1 MSVELRFLSWDA
13 PATAKVREFLLTQEL
28 TEPVDL
34 ARDLI
39 VVPTRQAGRRLREA
53 LALHCSSRKTA
64 LLSLR
69 VVTPAFFL
77 RPEDEAGLVAAPLEV
92 AAAWADVLMKADLG
106 RYGGLFPARAPSQD
120 FLWALRTGEMIEV
133 LRSTLADGGHSI
145 AGVYHDFSAVLEEK
159 ERWHDLADLEIA
171 YLERLGMLGLEDPSV
186 WKLRQAK
193 SPGPPAGAERVVLA
207 AVPDP
212 TPLMVRKLEHL
223 AARIPIVVL
232 VHAPEALADC
242 FDGWGRP
249 LPAKWRER
257 RIEVPDPDAN
267 IILTGP
273 PSSQSRKVLELM
285 AQEAGRFGPADVAL
299 GVPDEEI
306 VPFLEADLAGAG
318 LITFYPA
325 GKAMDQH
332 PLAQLLQAFRDLH
345 SEGDYPSVSAFM
357 RNSDFL
363 DYLQKKHR
371 VPASR
376 VLEELDKWQNEHL
389 PQSLDDMIRA
399 VKRPARAG
407 TRRAEFPS
415 LAKAIG
421 VIADLMHAFE
431 AGDMDT
437 SLRSFLQSVYEFRTL
452 NARKPEDSEFVAVAD
467 AIDTTLRRLA
477 QGPLAALGLNR
488 EDGLE
493 IILWSLGKK
502 PYYPEPED
510 AIIDLEGWLELP
522 WNDAPFLIVTGMND
536 GKVPDSR
543 PVADVFLPDSLRR
556 QLNLRHDEDRLAR
569 DAYLMTSLIES
580 RRSQGRVCF
589 VVGKTGASGDV
600 LKPSRLL
607 FQCGDAE
614 LPRRAERLF
623 GTPPEA
629 RAGHPSSISFRLE
642 AVPPPDVPAGNLELN
657 RISVTAFRD
666 YLECPFRYY
675 LKHVL
680 GMEALD
686 DQKTELDAMDFGSL
700 VHNTL
705 HEMAL
710 NEEMGQCESVERLQ
724 EFLCGKAADWGTSRF
739 GGSPP
744 LQVEV
749 QLESARQ
756 RLRQAAKVQARLA
769 RDGWEILYAEMKI
782 QGEMEGVEIR
792 GKIDRIDRHR
802 QTGKIRLLDYK
813 TTDRGGTPEAA
824 HFGSLSGNREWP
836 EYARVEVTG
845 RQRRWIDLQ
854 LPLYAI
860 LLSLDRELQGPFE
873 VGYFNLPKALEDTGV
888 VLWVDPS
895 AALLESASACAEGVI
910 SDIKGRRFWPPA
922 RKTRYDDFE
931 SLFTADPALCV
942 NAENFRVFV
951 DEGKTV

>member
-1 MSVELRFLSWDA
+1 M
-13 PATAKVREFLLTQEL
+13 
-28 TEPVDL
+28 
-34 ARDLI
+34 
-39 VVPTRQAGRRLREA
+39 
-53 LALHCSSRKTA
+53 
-64 LLSLR
+64 
-69 VVTPAFFL
+69 
-77 RPEDEAGLVAAPLEV
+77 
-92 AAAWADVLMKADLG
+92 
-106 RYGGLFPARAPSQD
+106 
-120 FLWALRTGEMIEV
+120 
-133 LRSTLADGGHSI
+133 
-145 AGVYHDFSAVLEEK
+145 
-159 ERWHDLADLEIA
+159 A
-171 YLERLGMLGLEDPSV
+171 YVERLGALGLQDPSV
-186 WKLRQAK
+186 WELQRAE
-193 SPGPPAGAERVVLA
+193 SSEPPAGAERIVLA
-207 AVPDP
+207 AIPDP
-212 TPLMVRKLEHL
+212 TPLMVRKLEQL
-223 AARIPIVVL
+223 ATRIPIVVL

-249 LPAKWRER
+249 VPAKWRER

-267 IILTGP
+267 IALTGS
-273 PSSQSRKVLELM
+273 PSSQSQKVLEFM
-285 AQEAGRFGPADVAL
+285 AREAGRFGPADVAL

-306 VPFLEADLAGAG
+306 IPFLEADLAGVG
-318 LITFYPA
+318 LIPFNPA
-325 GKAMDQH
+325 GKLAAQH
-332 PLAQLLQAFRDLH
+332 PLAQLLQSFRDLL
-345 SEGDYPSVSAFM
+345 SVADYPSVSAFM
-357 RNSDFL
+357 RNADFL

-371 VPASR
+371 ILPSR
-376 VLEELDKWQNEHL
+376 VLEELDKCQNEHL
-389 PQSLDDMIRA
+389 PQSLDDLLRA
-399 VKRPARAG
+399 SK
-407 TRRAEFPS
+407 RRAFVSARRPEFPN
-415 LAKAIG
+415 LAKAIA
-421 VIADLMHAFE
+421 VVADQVRAFE
-431 AGDMDT
+431 DADMET
-437 SLRSFLQSVYEFRTL
+437 SVRSFLQFIYEFRTL
-452 NARKPEDSEFVAVAD
+452 NARKPEDSEFVAVAE
-467 AIDTTLRRLA
+467 ATDTALRRLS
-477 QGPLAALGLNR
+477 QGPLAALGLDR
-488 EDGLE
+488 ENALE
-493 IILWSLGKK
+493 LLLWSLGRES
-502 PYYPEPED
+502 YYPEPED

-543 PVADVFLPDSLRR
+543 PADVFLPDTLRR

-589 VVGKTGASGDV
+589 IVGKTGASGDV

-607 FQCGDAE
+607 FQCSDTE
-614 LPRRAERLF
+614 LPRRADRLF

-642 AVPPPDVPAGNLELN
+642 AVPPPDVPAGSLELK

-666 YLECPFRYY
+666 YLDCPFRYY

-700 VHNTL
+700 VHDTL

-710 NEEMGQCESVERLQ
+710 NEEARQCEDIGRLQ
-724 EFLCGKAADWGTSRF
+724 EFLCAEAGDWVTRRF
-739 GGSPP
+739 GSSPP

-769 RDGWEILYAEMKI
+769 RDGWEIVRAELKI
-782 QGEMEGVEIR
+782 QGEMEGVQVR

-824 HFGSLSGNREWP
+824 HFGSLSGDREWP
-836 EYARVEVTG
+836 EYARVEVAG

-860 LLSLDRELQGPFE
+860 MLLSEPELQGPFE
-873 VGYFNLPKALEDTGV
+873 LGYFNLPKALEDTSAV
-888 VLWVDPS
+888 PWVDPS
-895 AALLESASACAEGVI
+895 AALLESARACAMGVI

-942 NAENFRVFV
+942 NAENFQAFIN
-951 DEGKTV
+951 EGKTV

>member
-1 MSVELRFLSWDA
+1 MSVELRFLGWDA
-13 PATAKVREFLLTQEL
+13 PATAKVRQFLLPQEL
-28 TEPVDL
+28 TGPVDL
-34 ARDLI
+34 ARDLV

-64 LLSLR
+64 LFSLR
-69 VVTPAFFL
+69 VVIPSFFL
-77 RPEDEAGLVAAPLEV
+77 QPEDDAGVAKALDV

-120 FLWALRTGEMIEV
+120 FLWALRTGEMIEG
-133 LRSTLADGGHSI
+133 LRNTLADGGYRI
-145 AGVYHDFSAVLEEK
+145 ADVYRDFGSLLEEK
-159 ERWHDLADLEIA
+159 ERWHDLAGLETA
-171 YLERLGMLGLEDPSV
+171 YLERLAALGLQDPSV
-186 WKLRQAK
+186 WKLQQAEN
-193 SPGPPAGAERVVLA
+193 SEPPAGAERIVLA

-223 AARIPIVVL
+223 ATRIPIVVL
-232 VHAPEALADC
+232 VHAPEALADY

-257 RIEVPDPDAN
+257 RIDVPDADAD
-267 IILTGP
+267 IVLSGS

-285 AQEAGRFGPADVAL
+285 AREAGRFGPTDVAL

-306 VPFLEADLAGAG
+306 IPFLEADLASAS
-318 LITFYPA
+318 LIPFNPA
-325 GKAMDQH
+325 GKPAAQH

-345 SEGDYPSVSAFM
+345 SEGDYASVSAFM
-357 RNSDFL
+357 RNGDFL

-371 VPASR
+371 ILTSH
-376 VLEELDKWQNEHL
+376 VLEELDTYQNEHL
-389 PQSLDDMIRA
+389 PQSLDDMVRA
-399 VKRPARAG
+399 LRRPALRSA
-407 TRRAEFPS
+407 RRAEFAN
-415 LAKAIG
+415 LAKAVGI
-421 VIADLMHAFE
+421 IADLVHAFE
-431 AGDMDT
+431 AADVDA
-437 SLRSFLQSVYEFRTL
+437 SLRSFLQSVYELRTL
-452 NARKPEDSEFVAVAD
+452 NARKPEDSEFVAVAEVT
-467 AIDTTLRRLA
+467 DTALRRLA
-477 QGPLAALGLNR
+477 QGPLVALGLDKGNA
-488 EDGLE
+488 LE
-493 IILWSLGKK
+493 LLLWSLGRES
-502 PYYPEPED
+502 YYPEPEE

-543 PVADVFLPDSLRR
+543 PADVFLPDTLRR
-556 QLNLRHDEDRLAR
+556 QLNLRHDDDRLAR
-569 DAYLMTSLIES
+569 DAYLMSSLIES
-580 RRSQGRVCF
+580 RRSHGRVCF
-589 VVGKTGASGDV
+589 VVGKTGAKGDV

-607 FQCGDAE
+607 FQCSDAE
-614 LPRRAERLF
+614 LSRRAERLF

-657 RISVTAFRD
+657 RMSVTAFRD
-666 YLECPFRYY
+666 YLDCPFRYY

-686 DQKTELDAMDFGSL
+686 DQKMELDAMDFGSL
-700 VHNTL
+700 VHDTL

-710 NEEMGQCESVERLQ
+710 SEEMRQCQDVDRLQ
-724 EFLCGKAADWGTSRF
+724 EFLCAKAADWVTERF
-739 GGSPP
+739 GRFPP
-744 LQVEV
+744 LQIEV

-756 RLRQAAKVQARLA
+756 RLRQAARVQARLV

-782 QGEMEGVEIR
+782 RGEMEGVEIR

-813 TTDRGGTPEAA
+813 TTDKGGTPEAA
-824 HFGSLSGNREWP
+824 HFGSLSGDGEWP
-836 EYARVEVTG
+836 EYARVEIAG
-845 RQRRWIDLQ
+845 KQRRWIDLQ

-860 LLSLDRELQGPFE
+860 LLSSERELQVPFE
-873 VGYFNLPKALEDTGV
+873 LGYFNLPKALDNTGA

-895 AALLESASACAEGVI
+895 AALLESARACAIGVI
-910 SDIKGRRFWPPA
+910 SDIKSRRFWPPA

-942 NAENFRVFV
+942 NAENFQAFIN
-951 DEGKTV
+951 EGKTA